1 MAAGTSAPGSGLP
14 VNRHRLIEGSKKP
27 RFGGAFFCARG
38 MRITER
44 VDGARGRERFPCIP
58 VFCQPQRIDHRANRH
73 PFAIAQGQ
81 AKGLSMGSVALR
93 ECRRS
98 YEWLLRPCAM
108 ALVLIGHIGLLM
120 IMLRPATP
128 SNEALDTVAPNE
140 HDAVQV
146 RLLRRTSAKTST
158 VIPERGVATPS
169 RPAMPTHRATRQA
182 QTSNNITPMPPSP
195 DQTPLV
201 LTPAVSS
208 PSGTYVEGGASFQQN
223 LQAAE
228 QPSIEKVPG
237 GHQPRAPRFAMRDP
251 RYQGVAGVV
260 RLVQRL
266 ILHAENPHCVDVNT
280 WAGMSPAE
288 QAQHA
293 SLSEM
298 EAIAEKYGC
307 LEPERFPNTT
317 H

>member
-1 MAAGTSAPGSGLP
+1 
-14 VNRHRLIEGSKKP
+14 
-27 RFGGAFFCARG
+27 
-38 MRITER
+38 MRITDR
-44 VDGARGRERFPCIP
+44 VDGARRWERFRRVP
-58 VFCQPQRIDHRANRH
+58 VFLQPPPIDRRANHR
-73 PFAIAQGQ
+73 PFAMTQGQ
-81 AKGLSMGSVALR
+81 AKGLSMGSVAPR
-93 ECRRS
+93 ERRRS
-98 YEWLLRPCAM
+98 YEWLLRSCAM
-108 ALVLIGHIGLLM
+108 ALVLIGHLGVLM
-120 IMLRPATP
+120 IMLRPAAP
-128 SNEALDTVAPNE
+128 SKDVLETVASNKR
-140 HDAVQV
+140 DAVQV
-146 RLLRRTSAKTST
+146 RLLRRASAKTSA
-158 VIPERGVATPS
+158 VIPERGVATAS
-169 RPAMPTHRATRQA
+169 RPAMPTYRATRQG
-182 QTSNNITPMPPSP
+182 QTSHNVTPMPPSP

-208 PSGTYVEGGASFQQN
+208 PSGTYVDGGASFQQN
-223 LQAAE
+223 LRAAE

-237 GHQPRAPRFAMRDP
+237 GYQPRAPRFAMRDP

-266 ILHAENPHCVDVNT
+266 ILHAENPHCVDLNT

-293 SLSEM
+293 SLSEI